1 MTADNVLIFR
11 FIRFADK
18 SRAQATDAVLSVT
31 PMKKGY
37 KLEYNDP
44 NLEHHQVFQLG
55 STQRLLDYL
64 NNAINL
70 ATIDSDETGRFQSL
84 QISLPRFPDTMIPL
98 DSNVTIKF
106 GKVVE
111 TITKF
116 HATK

>member
-1 MTADNVLIFR
+1 MTVDNKLIFR
-11 FIRFADK
+11 FIRFADMT
-18 SRAQATDAVLSVT
+18 RADATDAVLTVT

-44 NLEHHQVFQLG
+44 NLGHHETFQLG

-64 NNAINL
+64 NNSINL
-70 ATIDSDETGRFQSL
+70 AVIDSDQTGRFQSL